1 MKFNV
6 IYEQLLQE
14 LFNTKQEA
22 EWEFHDGEFHT
33 ILYGPNDIT
42 YILNLTPFWE
52 VKLPAEAF
60 NVKQMTPEQ
69 WKILEHGTW
78 HVEFGDDET
87 SDQIGI
93 TGEQGMNSSKVFSII
108 GDALIKK
115 VKSNPRVIRS
125 LAFSA
130 KEPSRKSLYAR
141 LAPLLA
147 KKLNK
152 DLVVS
157 DDGSWFFLINR
168 SYK

>member
-1 MKFNV
+1 MKFDV

-22 EWEFHDGEFHT
+22 EWFYNDGEFQT
-33 ILYGPNDIT
+33 VLQGPNDIT
-42 YILNLTPFWE
+42 YLLNLTPYWE
-52 VKLPAEAF
+52 IKLPGEAF

-78 HVEFGDDET
+78 HVEFGDDEA

-93 TGEQGMNSSKVFSII
+93 TGDQGMNSSKVFSLI
-108 GDALIKK
+108 GNALLDK
-115 VKSNPRVIRS
+115 VKKEPKVFKN

-130 KEPSRKSLYAR
+130 KEPSRQSLYGR
-141 LAPLLA
+141 LAPILA

-152 DLVVS
+152 DVVVS
-157 DDGSWFFLINR
+157 DNGEWFFLLSKN
-168 SYK
+168 